1 MLLLEALDKGFPFTY
16 FTVKKQ
22 HMHFYTDSKSAFFE
36 RAQKSFKDTILP
48 MGHEDPLQT
57 VKGKGLS
64 TMSQR

>member
-1 MLLLEALDKGFPFTY
+1 
-16 FTVKKQ
+16 
-22 HMHFYTDSKSAFFE
+22 MHFYTDSKSAFFE